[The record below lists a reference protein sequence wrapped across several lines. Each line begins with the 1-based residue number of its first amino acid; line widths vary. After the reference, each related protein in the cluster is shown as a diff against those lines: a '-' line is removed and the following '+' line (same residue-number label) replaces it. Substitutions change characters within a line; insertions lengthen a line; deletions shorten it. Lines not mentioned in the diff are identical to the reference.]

1 MSKARIL
8 LFLGTWVAVL
18 PFLGFPYA
26 WEDTLFFF
34 TGLVLILLS
43 YLLYKDI
50 KAKEIMKEKTFD
62 NFKENT
68 PITTNEEN

>member
-1 MSKARIL
+1 MPKARIL

-34 TGLVLILLS
+34 TGLVLVLLS
-43 YLLYKDI
+43 YLLYKDA
-50 KAKEIMKEKTFD
+50 KVKEITKEKIFD
-62 NFKENT
+62 NFKEST
-68 PITTNEEN
+68 PINNEEN